1 MKEINPIFPLPLSH
15 YIISFFSINILWM
28 VGGNYLTRELLFLT
42 QSCVNACSP
51 LLIYLIQHANFLLL
65 LILLI
70 LFIRIV
76 HRTSVLSFI
85 SNHSRFNV
93 KGLLLGLGVWLI
105 AMMLNSCINVFFFG
119 QNPTIVH
126 NNDTYVHILM
136 FIFAIVCSPIQAF
149 GEEVLFRSFF
159 YRALKDKLTNKYIVA
174 TISALFFTLAHSF
187 NAELSLF
194 SSPFFVLLYYF
205 LSGFFFML
213 LIYHFEGIE
222 VALGAHI
229 MNNFYISTIMNY
241 RQSSIISHPF
251 FIITKT
257 NIYVDLII
265 LTLVSLFLLC
275 FPVTKRRERIEP

>member
-194 SSPFFVLLYYF
+194 SSPFLYY
-205 LSGFFFML
+205 
-213 LIYHFEGIE
+213 
-222 VALGAHI
+222 
-229 MNNFYISTIMNY
+229 
-241 RQSSIISHPF
+241 SIISYQGFSSCCLFTILKVLKLHLG
-251 FIITKT
+251 
-257 NIYVDLII
+257 LI
-265 LTLVSLFLLC
+265 L
-275 FPVTKRRERIEP
+275 